1 LGIGDKWRSLFSKK
15 KSPELR
21 QLHDWV
27 AEHPGVEG
35 YIEPRTTTNPT
46 SLLLVDRD
54 GDHARAPLR
63 DPDQGRK
70 FCERHGIPVYDAQV
84 IGYPK
89 RMRDFERRRGRR
101 ERTSTR
107 RSPISSDVSG
117 RPPKKKVP
125 TARTTAWAAW
135 GEARETSRR
144 PECAIRGDRACIVWA
159 VSAGET
165 QNEFCASARPHGGT
179 QG

>member
-89 RMRDFERRRGRR
+89 RMRDFERRRGRGAGADFDKEIADL
-101 ERTSTR
+101 ERR
-107 RSPISSDVSG
+107 L
-117 RPPKKKVP
+117 
-125 TARTTAWAAW
+125 
-135 GEARETSRR
+135 RET
-144 PECAIRGDRACIVWA
+144 PEEEGPD
-159 VSAGET
+159 T
-165 QNEFCASARPHGGT
+165 
-179 QG
+179 